1 MLSAFRQD
9 TVVVKLFDTC
19 AGAAFKYIRD
29 ILDEAQMSQERSEAF
44 RAAVL
49 GSIAD
54 LTRNEAVEAA
64 RLILE
69 RFPEDH
75 GLVVASLS
83 AQPELQ
89 FNYLQAATK
98 VSAT

>member
-1 MLSAFRQD
+1 M
-9 TVVVKLFDTC
+9 C

-54 LTRNEAVEAA
+54 LAGNEPVEAA

-75 GLVVASLS
+75 AHVVASLS

-89 FNYLQAATK
+89 FKYLQAATE
-98 VSAT
+98 VSAD